1 MLKIVQVQNCTR
13 GEDMKRLLIGFTAML
28 TFSGVY
34 ADTLTGKVVK
44 VADGDT
50 VTVLAEGNKQVRI
63 RLAGI
68 DAPERKQ
75 AYGKK
80 SKTFLSGRVAGQLV
94 SVTYEKKDRYG
105 RIVGVIWLDGKDINL
120 EVIKAGLAWHYKRY
134 QREQSAQDRV
144 LYADAEQAAKVSKL
158 NLWSDRKPIPPWE

>member
-1 MLKIVQVQNCTR
+1 
-13 GEDMKRLLIGFTAML
+13 MKRLLIGFIALL

-50 VTVLAEGNKQVRI
+50 VTVLIEGNKQERV

-80 SKTFLSGRVAGQLV
+80 SKTFLSDRVAGQRV

-105 RIVGVIWLDGKDINL
+105 RIVGVVWLDDKDINL
-120 EVIKAGLAWHYKRY
+120 EVINAGLAWHYKQY
-134 QREQSAQDRV
+134 QRE
-144 LYADAEQAAKVSKL
+144 
-158 NLWSDRKPIPPWE
+158 